1 MLFAPFFG
9 SSAIPARVKAG
20 LVMALTLLLF
30 PVVGQHIGPYSLIDW
45 PIVVF
50 REFLLGAG
58 MGIATNLVFDAALLA
73 GQIVGMQM
81 GYSLVNLL
89 DPQTQVDTTV
99 MAVFY
104 QSFVMLIFLQ
114 LDVHYWLLRAIGDS
128 FLYLPPSAG
137 HLSGLFYAGSFEYMW
152 PRIRSRRSDRSAGT
166 GGHTGHRYSAWSAR
180 ESLHATAADAARPAV
195 KMLLGMSILI
205 ATMKYC
211 RISPQ
216 PISEHVGE
224 RHPRSPYGAVSNY
237 G

>member
-1 MLFAPFFG
+1 MSMIPLPPIISGLLTIAVRLSGLMLFAPFFG
-9 SSAIPARVKAG
+9 SSAIPSRVKAG

-58 MGIATNLVFDAALLA
+58 MGIATNLVFDGALLA

-114 LDVHYWLLRAIGDS
+114 LDVHYWL
-128 FLYLPPSAG
+128 
-137 HLSGLFYAGSFEYMW
+137 
-152 PRIRSRRSDRSAGT
+152 
-166 GGHTGHRYSAWSAR
+166 
-180 ESLHATAADAARPAV
+180 
-195 KMLLGMSILI
+195 
-205 ATMKYC
+205 
-211 RISPQ
+211 
-216 PISEHVGE
+216 
-224 RHPRSPYGAVSNY
+224 
-237 G
+237 